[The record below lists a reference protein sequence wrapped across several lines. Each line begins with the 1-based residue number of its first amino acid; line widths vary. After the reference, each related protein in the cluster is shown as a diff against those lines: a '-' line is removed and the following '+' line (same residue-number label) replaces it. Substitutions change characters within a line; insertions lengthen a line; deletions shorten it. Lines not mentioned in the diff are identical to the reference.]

1 MGTQHGNHSGP
12 KRSPKRIRERCTVLV
27 ENVPKSY
34 NQGKI
39 KKFFKDCGDVLQVNS
54 YESWREGNRCQMAR
68 VEFAD
73 EEGARSALTR
83 TLRNMG
89 SNTIEVNELKDSTVW
104 MTNYPPTFQ
113 QRDIRNIFK
122 DHKIVA
128 LNVRLP
134 SLRFN
139 SNRRFAYVDLP
150 NMESLDKAI
159 QLLNG
164 KDINGY
170 KLVVKKSNPEN
181 RDKRSD
187 APVLERREIIIR
199 NLPKTMLVKD
209 TLLDIFKK
217 YGAIDD
223 LRIPKKQLEMLSDLN
238 HGCAFVVYTNPEDAK
253 SALEMNNHVIDDIK
267 ISVNLSDSHAYL
279 ERKEV
284 NRIIN
289 SKHTEKYAAIY
300 PISDKTSKEQI
311 RNFINDKNAV
321 LVEELKNIY
330 LVTDYKAVFLKFERE
345 STAAKAMLQLNNSTF
360 DRKTIK
366 CTTIRELMN
375 FSSVNTN

>member
-1 MGTQHGNHSGP
+1 
-12 KRSPKRIRERCTVLV
+12 
-27 ENVPKSY
+27 
-34 NQGKI
+34 
-39 KKFFKDCGDVLQVNS
+39 
-54 YESWREGNRCQMAR
+54 
-68 VEFAD
+68 
-73 EEGARSALTR
+73 
-83 TLRNMG
+83 MG

-199 NLPKTMLVKD
+199 NLPKTMLVKI
-209 TLLDIFKK
+209 LFWI
-217 YGAIDD
+217 
-223 LRIPKKQLEMLSDLN
+223 
-238 HGCAFVVYTNPEDAK
+238 
-253 SALEMNNHVIDDIK
+253 
-267 ISVNLSDSHAYL
+267 
-279 ERKEV
+279 
-284 NRIIN
+284 
-289 SKHTEKYAAIY
+289 
-300 PISDKTSKEQI
+300 
-311 RNFINDKNAV
+311 
-321 LVEELKNIY
+321 
-330 LVTDYKAVFLKFERE
+330 FLKIW
-345 STAAKAMLQLNNSTF
+345 SY
-360 DRKTIK
+360 
-366 CTTIRELMN
+366 
-375 FSSVNTN
+375 